1 MTDDADP
8 GADPE
13 AGPAAGDPVA
23 ESPEPEEAGALT
35 PADLQAWLDDGR
47 QFTLLDTRNREE
59 IDEWR
64 IDAPRRLDVPYM
76 KFVSARVTGGVA
88 DLVADAAEGD
98 IEGPFVAVCPRG
110 EASAEVADLLA
121 DEGYEAYNLAGGMH
135 GWARLYEAT
144 ELPAGSTPA
153 GVTVHQYRRPSS
165 GCLAYLVAS
174 GDEAVVVDPLR
185 AFADRYVADARE
197 YGADLVAAVDTHVH
211 ADHVSGVRAVADVTG
226 TDAVLPAGATD
237 RGLAWDATLVAAG
250 ETLEVGDTE
259 LEAVAAPGHT
269 TEMLAYRVG
278 DVLLTGD
285 SLFTHSVA
293 RPDLEWAAPRAAESR
308 AASPRDADA
317 ADVEAFAAT
326 LHETLTE
333 RFDAFD
339 DETLVAP
346 GHYASEAEVE
356 EDRVTA
362 RLGDLR
368 ESLDLLSVDRE
379 TFVERVLAGMP
390 PRPANHETIIA
401 VNLGN
406 ETADA
411 DAAFELELGP
421 NNCAATAD

>member
-8 GADPE
+8 GAATE
-13 AGPAAGDPVA
+13 ASPAAGDPVA
-23 ESPEPEEAGALT
+23 GSPEPEEAGTLT
-35 PADLQAWLDDGR
+35 PADLQAWLDEGR
-47 QFTLLDTRNREE
+47 KFTLLDTRNREE

-88 DLVADAAEGD
+88 DLVTDVDDGD
-98 IEGPFVAVCPRG
+98 PEGPFVAVCPRG

-135 GWARLYEAT
+135 GWARLYEAA
-144 ELPAGSTPA
+144 ELPAGTTPE
-153 GVTVHQYRRPSS
+153 GVTVLQYRRPSS
-165 GCLAYLVAS
+165 GCLAYLVVA

-185 AFADRYVADARE
+185 AFAERYAADARE
-197 YGADLVAAVDTHVH
+197 HGADLVAAVDTHVH
-211 ADHVSGVRAVADVTG
+211 ADHVSGVRAVADA
-226 TDAVLPAGATD
+226 TDAAAVLPAGATD
-237 RGLAWDATLVAAG
+237 RGLAWDATLLDAG
-250 ETLEVGDTE
+250 ETLDVGDTT

-278 DVLLTGD
+278 DLLLTGD

-293 RPDLEWAAPRAAESR
+293 RPDLEAGDE
-308 AASPRDADA
+308 DI
-317 ADVEAFAAT
+317 EAFAAT
-326 LHETLTE
+326 LHETLTG

-339 DETLVAP
+339 DGTLIAP
-346 GHYASEAEVE
+346 GHYASEDEVE
-356 EDRVTA
+356 DGRVTA

-368 ESLDLLSVDRE
+368 ESLDLLAVDRE
-379 TFVERVLAGMP
+379 TFVERVLAAMP

-401 VNLGN
+401 VNLGR

-411 DAAFELELGP
+411 EAAFELELGP

>member
-8 GADPE
+8 GAS
-13 AGPAAGDPVA
+13 PAAGDPVA

-35 PADLQAWLDDGR
+35 PAELQAWLDEGR
-47 QFTLLDTRNREE
+47 DFTLLDTRNREE

-76 KFVSARVTGGVA
+76 KFVGARVTGGVA
-88 DLVADAAEGD
+88 DLVAEVPAEVP
-98 IEGPFVAVCPRG
+98 IVAVCPRG

-144 ELPAGSTPA
+144 ELPAAATPE
-153 GVTVHQYRRPSS
+153 GVTVLQYRRPSS
-165 GCLAYLVAS
+165 GCLAYLVVAD
-174 GDEAVVVDPLR
+174 GEAVVVDPLR
-185 AFADRYVADARE
+185 AFTDRYVEDAAE
-197 YGADLVAAVDTHVH
+197 HGADLVAAVDTHVH
-211 ADHVSGVRAVADVTG
+211 ADHVSGVRDVAGATG
-226 TDAVLPAGATD
+226 ADAVMPAGAVD
-237 RGLAWDATLVAAG
+237 RGLAWDATLLAAG
-250 ETLEVGDTE
+250 ETLDVGDIGI
-259 LEAVAAPGHT
+259 EAVAAPGHT

-285 SLFTHSVA
+285 SLFVHSVA
-293 RPDLEWAAPRAAESR
+293 RPDLEWAASGAAEGR
-308 AASPRDADA
+308 AASPEDAGA
-317 ADVEAFAAT
+317 EDVRAFAAT

-333 RFDAFD
+333 RFGTFD
-339 DETLVAP
+339 DGTLVAP
-346 GHYASEAEVE
+346 GHYASEAEVSGGL
-356 EDRVTA
+356 VTA
-362 RLGDLR
+362 RLGELR
-368 ESLDLLSVDRE
+368 ESIDLLSVDRE
-379 TFVERVLAGMP
+379 TFVERVLAAMP

-401 VNLGN
+401 VNLGR